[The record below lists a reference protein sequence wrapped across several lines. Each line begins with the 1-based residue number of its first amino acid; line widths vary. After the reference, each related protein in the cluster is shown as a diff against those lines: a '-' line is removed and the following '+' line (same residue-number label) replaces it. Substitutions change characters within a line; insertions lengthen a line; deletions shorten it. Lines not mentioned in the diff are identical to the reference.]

1 MAVLKEFRCAAHTAF
16 ESTEPICPACK
27 HDKFVTQEI
36 RTAPAFRRGNM
47 AFIDN
52 TLRDIAQDAGLTDL
66 KNDPK
71 AGVSVL
77 EAMKKT
83 NDLTA
88 PRWGSVPHAAPGFSQ
103 TKDASVPTVTAESMG
118 FVPTPAAKIRLPP
131 QGHDGHF
138 NNALART
145 KVYGSYKGG

>member
-1 MAVLKEFRCAAHTAF
+1 MAALKEWRCAAHREF
-16 ESTEPICPACK
+16 EATEPICPACK

-36 RTAPAFRRGNM
+36 RTAPAFRRKNM
-47 AFIDN
+47 AFIDQ
-52 TLRDIAQDAGLTDL
+52 TFREIADDAGLTDL

-77 EAMKKT
+77 QAMAKT
-83 NDLTA
+83 NDLTR

-103 TKDASVPTVTAESMG
+103 SKDATIPTVTAESMG
-118 FVPTPAAKIRLPP
+118 FVPTPAAKINLPR
-131 QGHDGHF
+131 QGADGHF

-145 KVYGSYKGG
+145 KVYGSYKGD